1 MPTATST
8 TDRYARPADGVQWNV
23 PGSFETTFRWEY
35 QDGRDSLLKLYE
47 KGKERQWD
55 ADTRIDWSQDLDP
68 ENPEQLPDESI
79 PIFGSPTFERL
90 TPAEKATLRRHFQ
103 SWQLSQFLHG
113 EQGALICTA
122 KIVQQVPSIDA
133 KFYAATQVI
142 DEARHVEAYSRLL
155 HDKFELA
162 YPITPTL
169 KRLLDD
175 VLSDSRWDMT
185 YLGMQV
191 LIEGLALAAFAQI
204 RDQSQNPLAASVNAY
219 VMQDEARH
227 VAFGRFA
234 LRDYYPTLTQAERD
248 EREEFAVEAC
258 YLMRDRFQAEEVWET
273 LGLPVDECAAYMLE
287 SGFMQ
292 RYRSALFSR
301 IVPVIKDIGLW
312 GPKIRKGYEQMG
324 ILGYADVDVAG
335 DGRRGRAGG
344 RGVRRPAGGGRARRA
359 GGMTRRRLKMR
370 DLERATGVGRE
381 TIRFYIRE
389 GLLPEPERPGRNVAW
404 YDESF
409 VDRIALIKELQRKR
423 FLPLQAIKALVRS
436 DAPPSRAEVDAL
448 LAIDG
453 TLYRGLAARRRLAS
467 ARSPSAP
474 ACRSARSAAWRT
486 PGPSSSSTR
495 QGAQWLEGDAIRFVE
510 RWAALRRAGY
520 AEQLGFRPENMR
532 LYVDF
537 VRWLAREELRMFAHG
552 VTGRVDAEVASG
564 MAEQGIEIVNELI
577 ALIRKATLLRYIA
590 EGNVP
595 EADAPAP
602 RTWTSQKRR

>member
-1 MPTATST
+1 MATA
-8 TDRYARPADGVQWNV
+8 DRYAKPISDVEWPISEAFN
-23 PGSFETTFRWEY
+23 TTFRWEY

-47 KGKERQWD
+47 KGKEKQWN
-55 ADTRIDWSQDLDP
+55 ANTRIDWSQDLDP

-79 PIFGSPTFERL
+79 PLFGSDVFDAL
-90 TPAEKATLRRHFQ
+90 TREEKATLRRHFQ

-122 KIVQQVPSIDA
+122 KIVQQVPRIDA

-169 KRLLDD
+169 QRLLDN

-273 LGLPVDECAAYMLE
+273 LGLPVDRCAAYMLE

-301 IVPVIKDIGLW
+301 IVPIIKDIGLW

-324 ILGYADVDVAG
+324 ILGFAETDVQAMAAEDERVAEEF
-335 DGRRGRAGG
+335 DKRHDEI
-344 RGVRRPAGGGRARRA
+344 VR
-359 GGMTRRRLKMR
+359 
-370 DLERATGVGRE
+370 
-381 TIRFYIRE
+381 
-389 GLLPEPERPGRNVAW
+389 VA
-404 YDESF
+404 
-409 VDRIALIKELQRKR
+409 
-423 FLPLQAIKALVRS
+423 
-436 DAPPSRAEVDAL
+436 
-448 LAIDG
+448 
-453 TLYRGLAARRRLAS
+453 AAAS
-467 ARSPSAP
+467 ADSTG
-474 ACRSARSAAWRT
+474 AASGAAA
-486 PGPSSSSTR
+486 GPVNG
-495 QGAQWLEGDAIRFVE
+495 GA
-510 RWAALRRAGY
+510 
-520 AEQLGFRPENMR
+520 
-532 LYVDF
+532 
-537 VRWLAREELRMFAHG
+537 
-552 VTGRVDAEVASG
+552 GRVSA
-564 MAEQGIEIVNELI
+564 
-577 ALIRKATLLRYIA
+577 
-590 EGNVP
+590 
-595 EADAPAP
+595 
-602 RTWTSQKRR
+602 